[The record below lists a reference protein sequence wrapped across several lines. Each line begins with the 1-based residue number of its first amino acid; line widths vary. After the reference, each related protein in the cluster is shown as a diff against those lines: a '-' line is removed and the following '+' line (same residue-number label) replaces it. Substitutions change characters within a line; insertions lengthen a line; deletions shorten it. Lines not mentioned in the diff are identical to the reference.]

1 VDRGQRLDVAHMVE
15 KKNNKK
21 VVNVN
26 EPIQISESVN
36 RVLTPA
42 PEDLNG
48 NTAVRVFKK
57 IQRLGGNFRPNSPL
71 RDHNLD
77 KALTEFER
85 AMSVD
90 NLLYKFKHFFNSLE
104 FSTDI
109 SGVKGVTGRNF
120 DIEAA
125 ILSGLPC
132 KQIKDWRD
140 FYNRTKH
147 TDKAWTQDATNFHAF
162 KQKLTSELPSLRK
175 AVQKKL
181 LSSL

>member
-1 VDRGQRLDVAHMVE
+1 MVE

-109 SGVKGVTGRNF
+109 SGVKGVTGRRPQSYPVYHVNKSKTGEIF
-120 DIEAA
+120 IIAPN
-125 ILSGLPC
+125 ILTRLGRKML
-132 KQIKDWRD
+132 QI
-140 FYNRTKH
+140 FM
-147 TDKAWTQDATNFHAF
+147 
-162 KQKLTSELPSLRK
+162 
-175 AVQKKL
+175 
-181 LSSL
+181 LSNKN